1 LEYFMTRIVEA
12 YRAIHQQS
20 FIPIF
25 TEDGYDPHL
34 LLEACLLAGC
44 KGIEYTLRRRDANRM
59 IPWIREQY
67 PDLYLLVG
75 STLDSDEVVQ
85 QARHRHP
92 QLMTLT
98 EMADMGVDGFVT
110 MVGFHEETI
119 RCFGSK
125 HLIFSSVMT
134 LPEAYRATVA
144 GAHFC
149 KMFGPGVELVKLCRS
164 EGGFGFCPVMVTGG
178 VTLDRVTPLI
188 SAGAAVLGSGF
199 ELILRDLPQPRT
211 SKTIAS
217 LLQKYIETAHE
228 AQRATWPS
236 LEDNAVAD
244 MDTWLASLP
253 HHHPFTRNVGDN

>member
-1 LEYFMTRIVEA
+1 MTRILNA

-25 TEDGYDPHL
+25 TEDGLDPHV

-44 KGIEYTLRRRDANRM
+44 KGIEYTLRRRDADRM

-75 STLDSDEVVQ
+75 STLDSDEMIH
-85 QARHRHP
+85 QARNRHP
-92 QLMTLT
+92 QLMTLA
-98 EMADMGVDGFVT
+98 EMAELGVDGFVT

-119 RCFGSK
+119 RRFGAK
-125 HLIFSSVMT
+125 HLMFSSVMT

-149 KMFGPGVELVKLCRS
+149 KMFGPGADLVKLCRG
-164 EGGFGFCPVMVTGG
+164 EGGFGFCPIMVTGG

-188 SAGAAVLGSGF
+188 TAGAAVLGSGF
-199 ELILRDLPQPRT
+199 ELILRGQPDT
-211 SKTIAS
+211 QTPKAIAS
-217 LLQKYIETAHE
+217 ILRQYIETAQE
-228 AQRATWPS
+228 AQRLSWPVLAKAAS
-236 LEDNAVAD
+236 AD
-244 MDTWLASLP
+244 METWLSCLP
-253 HHHPFTRNVGDN
+253 HHHPFTSVEATNR